1 MIEEIFIT
9 ANEKVLI
16 GDINLYPKKLSYPT
30 SVSGDKQI
38 TQLKVNNVVLGILY
52 SNIDSFTALQFLEK
66 LKEQLESKFYN
77 LNAQHVLD
85 NYFIIREMVNR
96 LFLENLKGNFKL
108 PALSTN
114 EVHIDVIE
122 IYNGNIQNN
131 IYLCD
136 VFGYCF
142 IKPRFNEKNFLKLI
156 IKKDKNINYLSD
168 YKILDRFNKLEME
181 LNVYDKDLQI
191 LKYHTNSNL
200 PFKIQY
206 TSELITISADNIYF
220 ESLDIIIPLKYQSNE
235 MILEQSKGAIK
246 FIEEEEKVIWSFKKH
261 YLVKENLKIKIGD
274 IKDLLKTIPIQ
285 VKSKICKTDK
295 NILKIEKAICLDNQS
310 IDIWIK
316 YDICGGNINFW
327 EQ

>member
-1 MIEEIFIT
+1 
-9 ANEKVLI
+9 
-16 GDINLYPKKLSYPT
+16 
-30 SVSGDKQI
+30 
-38 TQLKVNNVVLGILY
+38 
-52 SNIDSFTALQFLEK
+52 
-66 LKEQLESKFYN
+66 
-77 LNAQHVLD
+77 
-85 NYFIIREMVNR
+85 MV
-96 LFLENLKGNFKL
+96 F
-108 PALSTN
+108 
-114 EVHIDVIE
+114 
-122 IYNGNIQNN
+122 
-131 IYLCD
+131 
-136 VFGYCF
+136 
-142 IKPRFNEKNFLKLI
+142 
-156 IKKDKNINYLSD
+156 
-168 YKILDRFNKLEME
+168 KLEME

-235 MILEQSKGAIK
+235 MTLEQSKGAIK

-316 YDICGGNINFW
+316 YDICGGNIN
-327 EQ
+327 